1 MNASDLL
8 ADAAR
13 RPLDL
18 TAPLLDGL
26 SAEDAHALP
35 GGTGNS
41 IAWLLWHAGRQMDVQ
56 TAALTGAETV
66 WSTGGWAARL
76 GVDRAA
82 DDFGLGDSRA
92 DVERLRVADV
102 PALGAH
108 LEACVEA
115 LMAYIR
121 TLSDAD
127 LDEVVDE
134 SYTPAVTRGARL
146 VSIVDDAVAHVGQ
159 AAYARGLVS
168 GWSLGV

>member
-1 MNASDLL
+1 M
-8 ADAAR
+8 
-13 RPLDL
+13 PVP
-18 TAPLLDGL
+18 APNLYPPFHIVRL
-26 SAEDAHALP
+26 SH
-35 GGTGNS
+35 
-41 IAWLLWHAGRQMDVQ
+41 V
-56 TAALTGAETV
+56 V
-66 WSTGGWAARL
+66 L
-76 GVDRAA
+76 GVTDLAA
-82 DDFGLGDSRA
+82 SRA
-92 DVERLRVADV
+92 FYADTLGLQVTDV
-102 PALGAH
+102 PALGTH

-115 LMAYIR
+115 LVAYIR